1 MIHLAAA
8 SSSIMSNP
16 GNKKKGSLREIEQGE
31 LTHVSKK
38 KIPYKIVHGW
48 SLASSVECDTLWK
61 QGWLA
66 LFKQI
71 QQAEPDEIKQTE
83 ILATISTEDFHW
95 DWFKKAVDSSSDEY
109 EWFHLYAD
117 GKPQAACLI
126 YHPEASALEA
136 GDIFYVK
143 FVAVAPWN
151 RTCDFRPREFRG
163 LGEITLRAAQR
174 FAVKELKLRP
184 GFCLHSLPKA
194 ESFYARLKMV
204 KVDGKE
210 DAQSLAYFELPQ
222 ALATQLMEAC

>member
-1 MIHLAAA
+1 
-8 SSSIMSNP
+8 MSKP
-16 GNKKKGSLREIEQGE
+16 SKKKKGSLQEIEQGE

-38 KIPYKIVHGW
+38 KIPYRIVHGW
-48 SLASSVECDTLWK
+48 SLESSVECDTFWK

-71 QQAEPDEIKQTE
+71 QQAEPDETKQDK
-83 ILATISTEDFHW
+83 ILASISTEDFDW
-95 DWFKKAVDSSSDEY
+95 DWFRKAVAFGSDEY

-126 YHPEASALEA
+126 YHPEASALEP

-151 RTCDFRPREFRG
+151 RICDLRPREFSG
-163 LGEITLRAAQR
+163 LGKIILRAAQR

-194 ESFYARLKMV
+194 EVVYKKLKMV

-210 DAQSLAYFELPQ
+210 DAQSLAYYELPQ
-222 ALATQLMEAC
+222 ALATQLMKAS

>member
-1 MIHLAAA
+1 
-8 SSSIMSNP
+8 MSKP
-16 GNKKKGSLREIEQGE
+16 SKKKKGSLQEIEQGE

-38 KIPYKIVHGW
+38 KVPYKIVNGW
-48 SLASSVECDTLWK
+48 DLKSSLECDTLWK

-71 QQAEPDEIKQTE
+71 QQAEPDETKQND
-83 ILATISTEDFHW
+83 ILASISTEDIHW
-95 DWFKKAVDSSSDEY
+95 DWFKKAVDSGTDEF

-126 YHPEASALEA
+126 YHPEASALEP
-136 GDIFYVK
+136 GDIFYVE

-151 RTCDFRPREFRG
+151 RTSGLRPREFRG
-163 LGEITLRAAQR
+163 LGEIILRAAQR

-194 ESFYARLKMV
+194 EGFYMKLKMV
-204 KVDGKE
+204 KVDGKVDE
-210 DAQSLAYFELPQ
+210 QSLAYYELPQ
-222 ALATQLMEAC
+222 ALATKLMEAS

>member
-1 MIHLAAA
+1 
-8 SSSIMSNP
+8 MSQPIKN
-16 GNKKKGSLREIEQGE
+16 KKGSLQDIEQGE
-31 LTHVSKK
+31 LMHVSKVK
-38 KIPYKIVHGW
+38 FPYKIVHGW
-48 SLASSVECDTLWK
+48 DLKSSLECDTLWK

-71 QQAEPDEIKQTE
+71 QKTEPDETKQNE
-83 ILATISTEDFHW
+83 ILASISTEDIRW
-95 DWFKKAVDSSSDEY
+95 DWFRKAVAFSNDEY

-126 YHPEASALEA
+126 YHPEASALEP

-151 RTCDFRPREFRG
+151 RTCDLRPREFRG
-163 LGEITLRAAQR
+163 LGEIILRAAQR

-194 ESFYARLKMV
+194 ERFYTKLKMV

-210 DAQSLAYFELPQ
+210 DAESLAYFELPQ
-222 ALATQLMEAC
+222 ILATKLMEAN

>member
-1 MIHLAAA
+1 
-8 SSSIMSNP
+8 MSNP
-16 GNKKKGSLREIEQGE
+16 GKKQKGSQHEIEQGE
-31 LTHVSKK
+31 LMHVSKK

-48 SLASSVECDTLWK
+48 SLESSLECDNFWK

-71 QQAEPDEIKQTE
+71 QQAEPDEPKQNE
-83 ILATISTEDFHW
+83 ILASISTEDIRW
-95 DWFKKAVDSSSDEY
+95 DWFRKAVAFSSDKY

-126 YHPEASALEA
+126 YHPEASALEP

-151 RTCDFRPREFRG
+151 RTSDLRPREFHG
-163 LGEITLRAAQR
+163 LGKSILRAAQR

-194 ESFYARLKMV
+194 EVVYKKLKMV

-210 DAQSLAYFELPQ
+210 DAESLAYFELPQ
-222 ALATQLMEAC
+222 ALATKLMEAN